1 MIPRATY
8 RLQFHKGFRFADAA
22 RLAPYLASLGI
33 SHIYASPYLKARSG
47 STHGY
52 DIVDH
57 RLLNPELG
65 DQADFDRM
73 ITAFAENGLSHI
85 LDFVANHMTV
95 GGDDNP
101 LWLDVLEWG
110 QESKYASWFDIDWEP
125 DHAYLRGKLLVP
137 FLAKQYGIELGAG
150 SLVLKFRPAD
160 GDFAVW
166 AYERHKL
173 PICPLHYARILGDAH
188 PELERMGDAFAN
200 LPDWRP
206 QIASRATELKAA
218 AQQTRFR

>member
-8 RLQFHKGFRFADAA
+8 RLQFHKEFRFADAA

-85 LDFVANHMTV
+85 LDFVAQSHD
-95 GGDDNP
+95 GRRRRQP
-101 LWLDVLEWG
+101 
-110 QESKYASWFDIDWEP
+110 A
-125 DHAYLRGKLLVP
+125 
-137 FLAKQYGIELGAG
+137 LARRA
-150 SLVLKFRPAD
+150 
-160 GDFAVW
+160 
-166 AYERHKL
+166 
-173 PICPLHYARILGDAH
+173 
-188 PELERMGDAFAN
+188 RMGSGIQVRKLVRHRLGSGPRLFAWQTTGSISRQTIWHRARGGEPT
-200 LPDWRP
+200 LARPDG
-206 QIASRATELKAA
+206 ELMEALL
-218 AQQTRFR
+218 TLIRG

>member
-95 GGDDNP
+95 GETTTRFGSTCSNGVRNP
-101 LWLDVLEWG
+101 ST
-110 QESKYASWFDIDWEP
+110 Q
-125 DHAYLRGKLLVP
+125 
-137 FLAKQYGIELGAG
+137 AG
-150 SLVLKFRPAD
+150 S
-160 GDFAVW
+160 
-166 AYERHKL
+166 
-173 PICPLHYARILGDAH
+173 
-188 PELERMGDAFAN
+188 
-200 LPDWRP
+200 
-206 QIASRATELKAA
+206 T
-218 AQQTRFR
+218 